1 MYLITGRDGINK
13 HMIGKKLGVS
23 MKKMKKR
30 MDEMVIRYGIIETN
44 EQAGKQVTLHNME
57 ASIKKAEL
65 LKDFQHSNPSVHCCP
80 DTNLYIQIPILH
92 KLNVSTWWRRHGQ
105 YAKF

>member
-1 MYLITGRDGINK
+1 MINHTGRGGINK

-44 EQAGKQVTLHNME
+44 EQAGKQV
-57 ASIKKAEL
+57 IPF
-65 LKDFQHSNPSVHCCP
+65 LKWHTILYATVGPS
-80 DTNLYIQIPILH
+80 
-92 KLNVSTWWRRHGQ
+92 
-105 YAKF
+105 